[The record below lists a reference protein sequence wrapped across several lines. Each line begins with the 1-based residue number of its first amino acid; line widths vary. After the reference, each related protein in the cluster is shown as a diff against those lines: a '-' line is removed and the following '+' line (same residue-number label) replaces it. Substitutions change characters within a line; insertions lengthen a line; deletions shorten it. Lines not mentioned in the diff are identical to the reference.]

1 MMKRKLAGGVAL
13 VTGASSGIGWQTAL
27 HLAQEGM
34 RLCLSARREEPLRE
48 LKEELTRRGAEAMVV
63 TGDVT
68 DADGVEHVVRECVAR
83 YSRIDLLVNVPS
95 VQLFSR
101 FEDYRWEEIVRIMD
115 VNFFGYLRLTRA
127 ALPVFRRQKRGHI
140 INVLSVFSEMG
151 FPLFSVY
158 AASKHALR
166 GWADSLRM
174 ELHGSG
180 IHVSDVLLPSI
191 ATPFYDVAPT
201 RLERLP
207 RPAPPVYSPDWA
219 ARAVVR
225 SAIRPNSRRVP
236 SLVQGRLA
244 LAAKRWI
251 PALVETVLARVGPSL
266 VTGRRTVHRPEGN
279 LFAAPERPFGPKGTA
294 RVTPTW
300 LRRALLA
307 GNVAGL
313 IGVAAF
319 SARRFGIP

>member
-1 MMKRKLAGGVAL
+1 MAKRKLAGGVAL
-13 VTGASSGIGWQTAL
+13 VTGASSGVGWATAL
-27 HLAQEGM
+27 ELGREGM
-34 RLCLSARREEPLRE
+34 RLCLSARRTDPLLE
-48 LKEELTRRGAEAMVV
+48 LQEALARRGVEATVIP
-63 TGDVT
+63 GDVT
-68 DADGVEHVVRECVAR
+68 DPADVEQVVRGCVAR

-101 FEDYRWEEIVRIMD
+101 FEDHRWEEIVRIMD

-127 ALPVFRRQKRGHI
+127 TLPVFRTQKSGHI

-151 FPLFSVY
+151 FPLFSIY

-166 GWADSLRM
+166 GWADALRM

-180 IHVSDVLLPSI
+180 IDVSNVLLPSI

-207 RPAPPVYSPDWA
+207 RPAPPVYSPEWA

-225 SAIRPNSRRVP
+225 CALRPNPRCVP

-244 LAAKRWI
+244 LAAKRWL
-251 PALVETVLARVGPSL
+251 PAVVDPVLARAGPSI
-266 VTGRRTVHRPEGN
+266 VTGKQHVHRPEGN
-279 LFAAPERPFGPKGTA
+279 LFAARERRFGPKGTA

-300 LRRALLA
+300 VRRAIA
-307 GNVAGL
+307 AANVAGL
-313 IGVAAF
+313 LAVAALG
-319 SARRFGIP
+319 ARHVHSR